1 MATRD
6 SGFHGAAS
14 AGSFWGNLRRDPMA
28 LAGAG
33 ILAVLTLVALSAPFL
48 APYSSGTQDLALRFS
63 PPSPHHPLGL
73 DELGRDTLSR
83 LVLGAR
89 ISLILSLAVV
99 LISAGF
105 GTLIGSLA
113 GLSGGWVDDLVMRVI
128 DILLSFPS
136 ILLAISLVAVLGPG
150 LGNLALALCLIGWV
164 GYARLTR
171 AQVLKTRE
179 MQFVLAARASGARK
193 GRILWL
199 HLLPNIAG
207 PLIIQ
212 ATVGMAG
219 VILSE
224 AGLSF
229 LGLGL
234 PPPSPSWGSMLRSGS
249 QHLLDAPH
257 LVLYPGLAIMVV
269 VLSFNF
275 VGDFLRDWLDPRTR
289 LGIRARL

>member
-1 MATRD
+1 
-6 SGFHGAAS
+6 
-14 AGSFWGNLRRDPMA
+14 MA

-33 ILAVLTLVALSAPFL
+33 VLVVLALVALSAPLL
-48 APYSSGTQDLALRFS
+48 APYSSGAQDLARRFA

-89 ISLILSLAVV
+89 ISLVLSLAVV
-99 LISAGF
+99 LVSAGF

-113 GLSGGWVDDLVMRVI
+113 GLSGGWLDDLVMRII

-179 MQFVLAARASGARK
+179 LQFVLAARASGARK
-193 GRILWL
+193 GRILML

-257 LVLYPGLAIMVV
+257 LVLYPGLAIMLV

-289 LGIRARL
+289 LGIRGRL